1 MAEIFVN
8 TSAKIQEV
16 ITTLTNYNNEF
27 KNKTSE
33 INQEHMTL
41 TGKWQGDASDTF
53 TERFQRQYPTFD
65 NFSKAVDDYITALS
79 QILQEYE
86 AAEEANKAIAQD

>member
-1 MAEIFVN
+1 MAEIYVN

-16 ITTLTNYNNEF
+16 ITSLTNYNNEF

-41 TGKWQGDASDTF
+41 TSKWQGDASDVF
-53 TERFQRQYPTFD
+53 TERFQRQYPSFE
-65 NFSKAVDDYITALS
+65 NFSQAVEEYIKALEV
-79 QILQEYE
+79 ILQEYE